1 MKLNLD
7 QAENEGGRR
16 ILERKERE
24 IEIFDFAQNR
34 VGPQRIYRKPSSIDR
49 GGIELLSR
57 TKTRQIE
64 RYRGGVD
71 DKGS

>member
-1 MKLNLD
+1 MKG
-7 QAENEGGRR
+7 EEGFWREKGVWV
-16 ILERKERE
+16 ERKERE

-57 TKTRQIE
+57 TKTQ
-64 RYRGGVD
+64 
-71 DKGS
+71 

>member
-1 MKLNLD
+1 MKGG
-7 QAENEGGRR
+7 EGFWREKGFWV
-16 ILERKERE
+16 ERKERE

-57 TKTRQIE
+57 TKTR
-64 RYRGGVD
+64 
-71 DKGS
+71 